1 MNMVKLQD
9 TKLAQYFAFL
19 YTTNESSERETG
31 EIIPFIITSKRI
43 KYLRINLPEETT
55 DLYSENYKVLMKEI

>member
-55 DLYSENYKVLMKEI
+55 DLYSENYKVLMKAI